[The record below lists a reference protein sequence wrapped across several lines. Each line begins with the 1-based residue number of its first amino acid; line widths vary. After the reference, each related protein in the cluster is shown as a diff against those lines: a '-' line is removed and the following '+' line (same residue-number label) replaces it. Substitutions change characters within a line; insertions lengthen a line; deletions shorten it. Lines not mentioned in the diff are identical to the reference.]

1 LGVYARFVARVLILV
16 ENLSV
21 PFDQRVWHE
30 ATSLSRAG
38 YDVTVVCPRG
48 VDRDREAFVR
58 QEGVAIHRFP
68 LAQAQGGA
76 AAYVREYAAAFWHM
90 RRLALRLARE
100 RPFEVVHACN
110 PPDFLLLGALAL
122 RRRGARFVFD
132 QHDLT
137 PELYCSR
144 FDRSGGLVHRALLH
158 VEHVAFRLADVV
170 LAPNESYRRQAID
183 RGGKDPASVFLVR
196 NGPSLSTLHRG
207 QRDEALKRG
216 KRYLLA
222 YVGMMGPQD
231 GVEHAVRALAAL
243 RRWRDDWQ
251 AIFLGAGDALPAAR
265 ELAAK
270 LGLAGLA
277 EFPGLA
283 GADEVASLLATADVG
298 LAPEPASPLNDVSS
312 FIKVAEYMAM
322 SCPVV
327 CFDLPETRVTAAN
340 AAVYAP
346 PNDEVEFARC
356 IDALL
361 SNAELRIPM
370 GAEGRRRV
378 EDHLAWEHSEHNLL
392 TAYERAIYGRSSAP
406 ASGRPSGRRSP
417 SMSDAGSEDGSA
429 RPIAAA
435 PGTR

>member
-1 LGVYARFVARVLILV
+1 LVARVVILV

-21 PFDQRVWHE
+21 PFDRRAWHE
-30 ATSLSRAG
+30 ATSLARAG

-68 LAQAQGGA
+68 LAPAQGGA
-76 AAYVREYAAAFWHM
+76 AAYVREYAAAFWHI
-90 RRLALRLARE
+90 RRLVLRLARE
-100 RPFEVVHACN
+100 RPFDVVHACN
-110 PPDFLLLGALAL
+110 PPDFLLLGALAS

-132 QHDLT
+132 QHDLV

-144 FDRSGGLVHRALLH
+144 FNRSGGLVHGALLH

-170 LAPNESYRRQAID
+170 LAPNESYRRLAID
-183 RGGKDPASVFLVR
+183 RGGKDPASVFVVR
-196 NGPSLSTLHRG
+196 NGPSLSTLHWP
-207 QRDEALKRG
+207 QPNEAWKRG

-243 RRWRDDWQ
+243 RRWRDDWH

-265 ELAAK
+265 KLAAE
-270 LGLAGLA
+270 LGVGGVV

-283 GADEVASLLATADVG
+283 GEDEVTSLLATADLG

-327 CFDLPETRVTAAN
+327 CFDLPETRLTAGD
-340 AAVYAP
+340 AAAYAP
-346 PNDEVEFARC
+346 PNDEGEFARC

-361 SNAELRIPM
+361 SDAELRIRM
-370 GAEGRRRV
+370 AAAGERRV
-378 EDHLAWEHSEHNLL
+378 EEDLAWEHSERSLL
-392 TAYERAIYGRSSAP
+392 AAYERATYGRSSAP
-406 ASGRPSGRRSP
+406 ASGRPSGRESP
-417 SMSDAGSEDGSA
+417 SMSNAGSEDGSP